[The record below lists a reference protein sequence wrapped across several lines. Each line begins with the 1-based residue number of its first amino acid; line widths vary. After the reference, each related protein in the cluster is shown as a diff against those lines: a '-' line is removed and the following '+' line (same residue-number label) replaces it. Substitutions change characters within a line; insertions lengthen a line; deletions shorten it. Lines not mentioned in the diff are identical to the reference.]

1 MTNES
6 VTWQDIERALE
17 EYSYPEQ
24 NDEVFVFG
32 CGPRG
37 INIVSEL
44 KKELSVV
51 AFCDNDKQKQG
62 RMILGFP
69 CVAPQEI
76 SQFRRPFALVSTVKY
91 YPAISRQLFDMGLLF
106 CTVDAY
112 VIHKY
117 FDCFSR
123 VYHMLDKR
131 SKEIYAGMLLSRISG
146 NQERISWLCEDQQ
159 YFALPQFRFCDS
171 QEIFVDCGAYT
182 GENVQ
187 TFLNNQAGLFKR
199 IYTFEANSEALAAMR
214 RRLAYEKDVW
224 LFKGDQIV
232 CERNF
237 VSDRDGVRIP
247 FHVTRDNPT
256 NSYISENARDVE
268 WIETVSLDRYFE
280 RRGEETITFLKA
292 DIEGAEWDMLHGAE
306 NIIQRS
312 KPKIAISI
320 YHNIYDFF
328 RIPLYLKELVPE
340 YRFAVRQHWNSY
352 EETVLYAFL
361 PE

>member
-6 VTWQDIERALE
+6 VTWQNVKRELDA
-17 EYSYPEQ
+17 YSYPDGG
-24 NDEVFVFG
+24 DEVLILGGGLQGMNVA
-32 CGPRG
+32 P
-37 INIVSEL
+37 IL
-44 KKELSVV
+44 KEEIPVV
-51 AFCDNDKQKQG
+51 AFCDNDRKKQG
-62 RMILGFP
+62 MMLAGLP
-69 CVAPQEI
+69 CIAPSEI
-76 SQFRRPFALVSTVKY
+76 SQHENPFVLISTLNH
-91 YPAISRQLFDMGLLF
+91 YPAMSRQLSDMGLLF
-106 CTVDAY
+106 CTLDAY
-112 VIHKY
+112 VAHKY
-117 FDCFSR
+117 CDRFAQ
-123 VYHMLDKR
+123 VYEMLDNQSR
-131 SKEIYAGMLLSRISG
+131 RIYAGMLLSRISG
-146 NQERISWLCEDQQ
+146 NQKRISDLCEDQQ
-159 YFALPQFRFCDS
+159 YFALPQFRFCGS

-256 NSYISENARDVE
+256 NSYISENAKDVE

-312 KPKIAISI
+312 KPKMAISI
-320 YHNIYDFF
+320 YHNIFDFF